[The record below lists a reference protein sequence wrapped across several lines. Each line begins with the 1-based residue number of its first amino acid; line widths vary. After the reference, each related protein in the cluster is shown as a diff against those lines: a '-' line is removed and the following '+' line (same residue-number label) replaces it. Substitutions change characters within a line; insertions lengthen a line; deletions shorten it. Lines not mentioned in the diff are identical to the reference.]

1 MFWEIP
7 FISYLNNLFNFLN
20 FMKKLTKSFLLIFCI
35 LFTTSLLI
43 FSVLSYL
50 NWSLLTG
57 FLLGVLISIINYL
70 LNELFFIKL
79 LSKKRKFFL
88 AFFLTNLKHLVW
100 LVLFSGTFIGI
111 LFANNLL
118 KNMWTDG
125 IFNIYTF
132 IYGSLFV
139 AISIITE
146 NFWQIIKDKKK
157 ERRRK

>member
-20 FMKKLTKSFLLIFCI
+20 FMKKLTNSFLLIFCI

-43 FSVLSYL
+43 FSVLTYL

-79 LSKKRKFFL
+79 LSKK
-88 AFFLTNLKHLVW
+88 
-100 LVLFSGTFIGI
+100 
-111 LFANNLL
+111 
-118 KNMWTDG
+118 
-125 IFNIYTF
+125 
-132 IYGSLFV
+132 
-139 AISIITE
+139 
-146 NFWQIIKDKKK
+146 
-157 ERRRK
+157 

>member
-1 MFWEIP
+1 
-7 FISYLNNLFNFLN
+7 
-20 FMKKLTKSFLLIFCI
+20 MKKLTKSIILIFCI
-35 LFTTSLLI
+35 LFITSLLI
-43 FSVLSYL
+43 FSSLSYL

-57 FLLGVLISIINYL
+57 YLLGVLLAIVNYL

-88 AFFLTNLKHLVW
+88 AFFLANLKNLVW

-139 AISIITE
+139 GISIITE
-146 NFWQIIKDKKK
+146 NFLQIIKNKIKKRK
-157 ERRRK
+157 EKKINYG

>member
-1 MFWEIP
+1 
-7 FISYLNNLFNFLN
+7 
-20 FMKKLTKSFLLIFCI
+20 MKKLTKSILLIFCI
-35 LFTTSLLI
+35 LFITSLLI
-43 FSVLSYL
+43 FSSLSYL

-57 FLLGVLISIINYL
+57 YLLGVLLAIVNYL

-88 AFFLTNLKHLVW
+88 AFFLANLKNLVW

-139 AISIITE
+139 GISIITE
-146 NFWQIIKDKKK
+146 NFLQIIKNKIKKRK
-157 ERRRK
+157 EKKINYG